1 MLPGGFLFLHSCVPD
16 LEARDQLNFRL
27 QATDGKAR
35 AGIVETDHGLLETPA
50 FMPVGTQGSVKAIE
64 QRELL
69 AAGAQILLGNTYH
82 LYLRPGTEVI
92 EGAGGLHKFIGWS
105 KPILTDSGGY
115 QIFSLS
121 DLRDIE
127 EDGVTFRSHLD
138 GSTQVFTPESV
149 ISIQRKLGSDIIMVL
164 DECAPFPCDVGYAV
178 RSNGLTLR
186 WAKRCK
192 EAFEKEPAR
201 YGYSQALLGIVQGGV
216 HAEVR
221 EQSAR
226 ALVSMEFDG
235 YAIGGLAVG
244 EPVNQMYEMTAL
256 CEALLPPNKPRYLM
270 GVGTPEN
277 LLESIERGMD
287 MFDCVLPTRNGRNA
301 NLFTRTGSINIR
313 NAVYKTDFSPIDPEC
328 SCYACTNFTRA
339 YLRHLFQV
347 GEILAL
353 QLATIH
359 NLSLYFWLMREARS
373 AILEKR
379 FRAWKQETIA
389 GLQRSQTVLS

>member
-1 MLPGGFLFLHSCVPD
+1 LFLHSCVPD
-16 LEARDQLNFRL
+16 FEPRNQLNFRL

-69 AAGAQILLGNTYH
+69 AVGTQILLGNTYH

-92 EGAGGLHKFIGWS
+92 EAAGGLHKFIGWS

-121 DLRDIE
+121 DLRDVE

-138 GSTQVFTPESV
+138 GSTHVFTPESV
-149 ISIQRKLGSDIIMVL
+149 ILIQRKLGSDIIMVL

-186 WAKRCK
+186 WAERCK

-201 YGYSQALLGIVQGGV
+201 YGYSQALFGIVQGGV
-216 HAEVR
+216 HAGVR
-221 EQSAR
+221 QQSAR
-226 ALVSMEFDG
+226 TLVSMDFDG

-244 EPVNQMYEMTAL
+244 EPVDQMYEMTAL
-256 CEALLPPNKPRYLM
+256 CEALLPADKPRYLM

-301 NLFTRTGSINIR
+301 NLFTRCGSINIR
-313 NAVYKTDFSPIDPEC
+313 NAAYKTDFSPIDPEC
-328 SCYACTNFTRA
+328 PCYACTNFTRA
-339 YLRHLFQV
+339 YLRHLFQA

-359 NLSLYFWLMREARS
+359 NLSLYFWLMREARA

-379 FRAWKQETIA
+379 FREWKQQTIA
-389 GLQRSQTVLS
+389 GLRRNQMVFS

>member
-1 MLPGGFLFLHSCVPD
+1 
-16 LEARDQLNFRL
+16 LNFRL

-35 AGIVETDHGLLETPA
+35 VGIVETDHGLLETPA

-69 AAGAQILLGNTYH
+69 AVGTQILLGNTYH

-92 EGAGGLHKFIGWS
+92 EAAGGLHKFIGWS

-121 DLRDIE
+121 DLRDVE

-138 GSTQVFTPESV
+138 GSTHVFTPESV
-149 ISIQRKLGSDIIMVL
+149 ILIQRKLGSDIIMVL

-186 WAKRCK
+186 WAERCK

-201 YGYSQALLGIVQGGV
+201 YGYSQALFGIVQGGV
-216 HAEVR
+216 HAGVR
-221 EQSAR
+221 QQSAR
-226 ALVSMEFDG
+226 TLVSMDFDG

-244 EPVNQMYEMTAL
+244 EPVDQMYEMTAL
-256 CEALLPPNKPRYLM
+256 CEALLPADKPRYLM

-301 NLFTRTGSINIR
+301 NLFTRCGSINIR
-313 NAVYKTDFSPIDPEC
+313 NAAYKTDFSPIDPEC
-328 SCYACTNFTRA
+328 PCYACTNFTRA
-339 YLRHLFQV
+339 YLRHLFQA

-359 NLSLYFWLMREARS
+359 NLSLYFWLMREARA

-379 FRAWKQETIA
+379 FREWKQQTIA
-389 GLQRSQTVLS
+389 GLRRNQMVFS

>member
-1 MLPGGFLFLHSCVPD
+1 
-16 LEARDQLNFRL
+16 LNFRL

-69 AAGAQILLGNTYH
+69 AVGTQILLGNTYH

-92 EGAGGLHKFIGWS
+92 EVAGGLHKFIGWS

-121 DLRDIE
+121 DLRDVE

-138 GSTQVFTPESV
+138 GSTHVFTPESV
-149 ISIQRKLGSDIIMVL
+149 ILIQRKLGSDIIMVL

-186 WAKRCK
+186 WAERCK

-201 YGYSQALLGIVQGGV
+201 YGYSQALFGIVQGGV
-216 HAEVR
+216 HAGVR
-221 EQSAR
+221 QQSAR
-226 ALVSMEFDG
+226 TLVSMDFDG

-244 EPVNQMYEMTAL
+244 EPVDQMYEMTAL
-256 CEALLPPNKPRYLM
+256 CEALLPADKPRYLM

-301 NLFTRTGSINIR
+301 NLFTRCGSINIR
-313 NAVYKTDFSPIDPEC
+313 NAAYKTDFSPIDPEC
-328 SCYACTNFTRA
+328 PCYACTNFTRA
-339 YLRHLFQV
+339 YLRHLFQA

-359 NLSLYFWLMREARS
+359 NLSLYFWLMREARA

-379 FRAWKQETIA
+379 FREWKQQTIA
-389 GLQRSQTVLS
+389 GLRRNQMVFS

>member
-1 MLPGGFLFLHSCVPD
+1 M
-16 LEARDQLNFRL
+16 NFRL

-35 AGIVETDHGLLETPA
+35 VGIVETDHGLLETPA

-69 AAGAQILLGNTYH
+69 AVGTQILLGNTYH

-92 EGAGGLHKFIGWS
+92 EAAGGLHKFIGWS

-121 DLRDIE
+121 DLRDVE

-138 GSTQVFTPESV
+138 GSTHVFTPESV
-149 ISIQRKLGSDIIMVL
+149 ILIQRKLGSDIIMVL

-186 WAKRCK
+186 WAERCK

-201 YGYSQALLGIVQGGV
+201 YGYSQALFGIVQGGV
-216 HAEVR
+216 HAGVR
-221 EQSAR
+221 QQSAR
-226 ALVSMEFDG
+226 TLVSMDFDG

-244 EPVNQMYEMTAL
+244 EPVDQMYEMTAL
-256 CEALLPPNKPRYLM
+256 CEALLPADKPRYLM

-301 NLFTRTGSINIR
+301 NLFTRCGSINIR
-313 NAVYKTDFSPIDPEC
+313 NAAYKTDFSPIDPEC
-328 SCYACTNFTRA
+328 PCYACTNFTRA
-339 YLRHLFQV
+339 YLRHLFQA

-359 NLSLYFWLMREARS
+359 NLSLYFWLMREARA

-379 FRAWKQETIA
+379 FREWKQQTIA
-389 GLQRSQTVLS
+389 GLRRNQMVFS